1 MKKFISNILLLSFLV
16 FFSSCSN
23 KVETLTQQGKKLF
36 VEKKYEDAIE
46 KYNAALEIDDKSVEA
61 LMGKAEI
68 LEYLFKYN
76 EAITCYIKVLNIDA
90 DDKKIKELQKKAYGI
105 LFARVYRLLDENIV
119 LSMMINSDYSSYWY
133 ELFLEGDIRE
143 PPPPAYMLKDDFT
156 LIKEK
161 CEKNGYFDKL
171 EANKIEID
179 KIMKG
184 IQNPPPDYEKAYELL
199 LDLYEMEIEIKKE
212 LTDLPTGSFDSY
224 NEKSADFLDNYTKLQ
239 NLLEVVIPCAPET
252 ETEAK

>member
-1 MKKFISNILLLSFLV
+1 
-16 FFSSCSN
+16 
-23 KVETLTQQGKKLF
+23 
-36 VEKKYEDAIE
+36 
-46 KYNAALEIDDKSVEA
+46 
-61 LMGKAEI
+61 
-68 LEYLFKYN
+68 
-76 EAITCYIKVLNIDA
+76 
-90 DDKKIKELQKKAYGI
+90 
-105 LFARVYRLLDENIV
+105 
-119 LSMMINSDYSSYWY
+119 MMINSDYSSYWY

-143 PPPPAYMLKDDFT
+143 PPPRAYMLKDDFT